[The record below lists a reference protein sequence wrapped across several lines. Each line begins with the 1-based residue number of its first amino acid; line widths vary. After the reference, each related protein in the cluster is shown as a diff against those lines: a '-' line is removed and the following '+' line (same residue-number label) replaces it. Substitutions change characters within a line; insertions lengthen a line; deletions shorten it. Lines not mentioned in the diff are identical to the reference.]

1 MLKDQPVSVLGAG
14 IGGLT
19 TALALARHGA
29 RVQVL
34 EQAREISELGAG
46 LQITPNGVA
55 VLNALGLGDELRRIA
70 VSPSSIRLRS
80 YRDGGCVL
88 RLDLARFGE
97 DRGYYLVHRADLVE
111 MLGRAAV
118 SAGISFRFA
127 HQATQV
133 RETDKGVDVRFVGG
147 GHETFALMIAA
158 DGLHSKLR
166 PALNGASE
174 PFFTGHVAWRATV
187 PNTGAARGGISVFMG
202 PGSHLVCYPLRA
214 NALINIVAVV
224 ETGVWSAEGW
234 HHPGDP
240 EEMRRAF
247 SGYCAEVRALLK
259 QVETVNKWGLFR
271 HPVARRWFGEHSALV
286 GDAAHPTLPFLAQGA
301 NMALEDAWVLADC
314 LAHQPRS
321 EALSAYQR
329 RRQPRVGK
337 VLAAANANARA
348 FHLRNPALRGVAHSV
363 LRVAGRL
370 GPDMMNRR
378 FDWVYRHDVT
388 RG

>member
-1 MLKDQPVSVLGAG
+1 MLKGQPVCVLGAG
-14 IGGLT
+14 IGGLA
-19 TALALARHGA
+19 TALALARQGA

-34 EQAREISELGAG
+34 EQAHEISELGAG

-55 VLNALGLGDELRRIA
+55 VINALGLGDELRRIA
-70 VSPSSIRLRS
+70 MSPAAVRLRS
-80 YRDGGCVL
+80 GADGGCVL
-88 RLDLARFGE
+88 RLDLARFGA
-97 DRGYYLVHRADLVE
+97 DRGYYLVHRADLVG
-111 MLGRAAV
+111 MLGRAAI

-133 RETDKGVDVRFVGG
+133 RDAAKGVEVTFASGAR
-147 GHETFALMIAA
+147 ETFPLLIAA

-166 PALNGASE
+166 PALNGAAE
-174 PFFTGHVAWRATV
+174 PFFTGHVVWRAIV
-187 PNTGAARGGISVFMG
+187 PNPCAAPDSISVFMG

-214 NALINIVAVV
+214 NAVINIVAVV
-224 ETGVWSAEGW
+224 ETGIWSAEGW

-247 SGYCAEVRALLK
+247 ANYCAEVRGLLK

-271 HPVARRWFGEHSALV
+271 HPVARRWIGERSALV

-314 LAHQPRS
+314 LAIRPLP
-321 EALSAYQR
+321 EALAAYQCR
-329 RRQPRVGK
+329 RLPRVRK

-348 FHLRNPALRGVAHSV
+348 FHLRNPAVRGLAHSA
-363 LRVAGRL
+363 LRLAGRL
-370 GPDMMNRR
+370 GPDVMNRR

-388 RG
+388 RA